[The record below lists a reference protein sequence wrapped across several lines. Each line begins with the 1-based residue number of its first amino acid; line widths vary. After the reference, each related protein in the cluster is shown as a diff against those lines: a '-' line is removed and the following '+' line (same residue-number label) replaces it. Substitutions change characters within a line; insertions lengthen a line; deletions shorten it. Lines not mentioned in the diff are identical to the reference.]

1 MIQKCRVFALSLVSL
16 VNGSQVLK
24 KIVISSS
31 WLAVE
36 RIFRMII
43 SFFVGIAIARYLGPD
58 QFGQLNYAQ
67 SFVALFSTVAALGLE
82 GIVVRNIVRQ
92 PERRDEILGSA
103 FVLKLFGSLSTI
115 AFTIVLII
123 FLRPDDPHM
132 QWMVALVAMG
142 MILQA
147 FDTIDYWFQSQ
158 VNAKVK
164 VYTYA
169 TSFFVIS
176 MLKVV
181 LIVIKAPLIAFAYAG
196 MAEAVIIMIGL
207 LIGYRVY
214 GNYLRKW
221 RASLTCSLEMLKDSW
236 PLILS
241 SLAILIYMRIDQI
254 MIGDI
259 VGNHELGIYSVVVRL
274 GEMWYFVPLA
284 IVSSTY
290 PSIVSSKQISEEIFY
305 ERLQHLFD
313 VMALIGYIVAI
324 ATTFLAPF
332 LVSFFGQEYSAA
344 SSLLIC
350 YIWVGL
356 FVNLGL
362 ARSSFLNTMNY
373 TKWQFVTS
381 VMGCILNVL
390 LNLLLIPRYGAMG
403 ATVASLFSY
412 WFQTHASCYFFKPLH
427 QVGAM
432 QTKAILVPFRLKK
445 IIAQLPIRSKGE
457 YL

>member
-1 MIQKCRVFALSLVSL
+1 MIQKWRVFVLSIMNL
-16 VNGSQVLK
+16 VNRSQALK

-43 SFFVGIAIARYLGPD
+43 SFFVGIAIARYLGPE

-67 SFVALFSTVAALGLE
+67 SFVALFSTVATLGLE

-92 PERRDEILGSA
+92 PERKDEILGST

-115 AFTIVLII
+115 VLTIALITV
-123 FLRPDDPHM
+123 LRPEDHYM

-142 MILQA
+142 MILQS

-169 TSFFVIS
+169 TSFFLIS

-181 LIVIKAPLIAFAYAG
+181 LIVLHAPLIAFAYAG

-207 LIGYRVY
+207 LIGYRVH
-214 GNYLRKW
+214 GNYVRKW
-221 RASLTCSLEMLKDSW
+221 RVSLGCAIEMLKDSW

-254 MIGDI
+254 MIGDM
-259 VGNHELGIYSVVVRL
+259 VGDHELGIYSVVVRL

-290 PSIVSSKQISEEIFY
+290 PSIVQSKQISDEVFY
-305 ERLQHLFD
+305 ERLQNLYD
-313 VMALIGYIVAI
+313 VMAFIGYIVAI
-324 ATTFLAPF
+324 AMTFFAPF
-332 LVSFFGQEYSAA
+332 LVSFFGQEYKTA

-350 YIWVGL
+350 YIWIGL
-356 FVNLGL
+356 FVNLGV
-362 ARSSFLNTMNY
+362 ARTSFLNTMNY
-373 TKWQFVTS
+373 TKWQFITS
-381 VMGCILNVL
+381 FMGCVLNVL
-390 LNLLLIPRYGAMG
+390 LNFLLIPRYGAMG

-412 WFQTHASCYFFKPLH
+412 WFQTHGSCYFFRPLY
-427 QVGAM
+427 QTGTM
-432 QTKAILVPFRLKK
+432 QTKAILVPFRLRK
-445 IIAQLPIRSKGE
+445 IISQLQVRSKGE